1 MSLSSDVDVSFL
13 RSSARSHGPTV
24 YKFTYSSSRHRGQS
38 NGLFWRSCVTMRKVN
53 KFWGFGKKGERV
65 TSLKEHV
72 LNACI
77 AIMRDE
83 EIAFFA
89 RKESFVHV

>member
-1 MSLSSDVDVSFL
+1 
-13 RSSARSHGPTV
+13 
-24 YKFTYSSSRHRGQS
+24 
-38 NGLFWRSCVTMRKVN
+38 MRKVN

-65 TSLKEHV
+65 MSLKEHV